1 MTQPHNIR
9 SGELYTKKRTI
20 TERRLHGA
28 ATQIVFMTHIR
39 MQVAAYPLIYRMHQE
54 GALMMSYGWF
64 DRNLKWIFTLPTALF
79 VLLVVAFP
87 IAYTVKISFYEWSMS
102 TVTAPKWVGL
112 ENYTALLVDQRFWGA
127 ILRTLY
133 HAVPSL
139 VIETVLGVAIAVLF
153 SRNFI
158 GSKWV
163 KAFLM
168 LPMVATPVA
177 IGLVW
182 LLIYEPSIGLANQ
195 LLKGLGLKTH
205 AWLGSVDEVIPSLII
220 IDVWQ
225 WTPMIALIVMAGLTT
240 LPSEPYEAAAVDGA
254 TAFQKFYHITLPLL
268 SPTILIAVILRIVD
282 LLKTFDTIYSTTQGG
297 PNFASET
304 LNIMVYTQAFQYLKL
319 GSASALLMLFFIIIM
334 IIVLILVKVRKK
346 MEAKQ

>member
-1 MTQPHNIR
+1 
-9 SGELYTKKRTI
+9 
-20 TERRLHGA
+20 
-28 ATQIVFMTHIR
+28 
-39 MQVAAYPLIYRMHQE
+39 
-54 GALMMSYGWF
+54 MSYGWM
-64 DRNLKWIFTLPTALF
+64 DRNLKWIFTLPAALF

-87 IAYTVKISFYEWSMS
+87 IAYTVRISFYEWSMS
-102 TVTAPKWVGL
+102 AVTAPKWVGL
-112 ENYTALLVDQRFWGA
+112 ENYSVLLADPRFWGS

-133 HAVPSL
+133 HSVPSI

-153 SRNFI
+153 SRSFI

-163 KAFLM
+163 KSFLM

-195 LLKGLGLKTH
+195 MLRGLGLKTYS
-205 AWLGSVDEVIPSLII
+205 WLGSVDGVIPSLII

-225 WTPMIALIVMAGLTT
+225 WTPMIALLVMAGLTT
-240 LPSEPYEAAAVDGA
+240 LPSEPYESADVDGA
-254 TAFQKFYHITLPLL
+254 TSIQKFFHITLPLL
-268 SPTILIAVILRIVD
+268 KPTILIAVILRTVD

-319 GSASALLMLFFIIIM
+319 GSASALLMLFFMIIM
-334 IIVLILVKVRKK
+334 VFVLILVMVKK
-346 MEAKQ
+346 RMEAAQ

>member
-1 MTQPHNIR
+1 
-9 SGELYTKKRTI
+9 
-20 TERRLHGA
+20 
-28 ATQIVFMTHIR
+28 
-39 MQVAAYPLIYRMHQE
+39 
-54 GALMMSYGWF
+54 MSYGWL
-64 DRNLKWIFTLPTALF
+64 DRNMKWIFTLPAALF

-87 IAYTVKISFYEWSMS
+87 IAYTVRISFYEWSMS
-102 TVTAPKWVGL
+102 AVAAPKWVGL
-112 ENYTALLVDQRFWGA
+112 ENYTVLLADPRFWGS

-133 HAVPSL
+133 HSVPSII
-139 VIETVLGVAIAVLF
+139 IETVLGVAIAVLF
-153 SRNFI
+153 SRSFI

-163 KAFLM
+163 KSFLI

-195 LLKGLGLKTH
+195 MLRGLGLKTYS
-205 AWLGSVDEVIPSLII
+205 WLGSVDEVIPSLII

-225 WTPMIALIVMAGLTT
+225 WTPMIALLVMAGITT
-240 LPSEPYEAAAVDGA
+240 LPTEPYESADVDGA
-254 TAFQKFYHITLPLL
+254 TSFQKFFHITLPLL
-268 SPTILIAVILRIVD
+268 RPTILIAVILRTVD

-319 GSASALLMLFFIIIM
+319 GSASALLMLFFLIIM
-334 IIVLILVKVRKK
+334 FFVLILVMVRKR
-346 MEAKQ
+346 MEAMQ

>member
-1 MTQPHNIR
+1 
-9 SGELYTKKRTI
+9 
-20 TERRLHGA
+20 
-28 ATQIVFMTHIR
+28 
-39 MQVAAYPLIYRMHQE
+39 
-54 GALMMSYGWF
+54 MSYGWL
-64 DRNLKWIFTLPTALF
+64 DRNMKWIFTLPAALF

-87 IAYTVKISFYEWSMS
+87 IAYTVRISFYEWSMS
-102 TVTAPKWVGL
+102 AVAAPKWVGL
-112 ENYTALLVDQRFWGA
+112 ENYTVLLADPRFWGS

-133 HAVPSL
+133 HSVPSII
-139 VIETVLGVAIAVLF
+139 IETVLGVAIAVLF
-153 SRNFI
+153 SRSFI

-163 KAFLM
+163 KSFLM

-195 LLKGLGLKTH
+195 MLRGLGLKTYS
-205 AWLGSVDEVIPSLII
+205 WLGSVDEVIPSLII

-225 WTPMIALIVMAGLTT
+225 WTPMIALLVMAGITT
-240 LPSEPYEAAAVDGA
+240 LPTEPYESADVDGA
-254 TAFQKFYHITLPLL
+254 TSFQKFFHITLPLL
-268 SPTILIAVILRIVD
+268 RPTILIAVILRTVD

-319 GSASALLMLFFIIIM
+319 GSASALLMLFFLIIM
-334 IIVLILVKVRKK
+334 FFVLILVMVRKR
-346 MEAKQ
+346 MEAMQ